1 LINYYYFCPK
11 NKKLMNMK
19 KILLLLT
26 ILLSLQ
32 FSTVS
37 AQTQI
42 DVNGVT
48 VPRKIEFQGK
58 SLQLNGAGGRSKMW
72 LEVYVQALYLSQ
84 LTQDPQFII
93 DSDTEMA
100 VRIEITSSMVSSSKL
115 TKAMNTG
122 FEKSAGA
129 NLEQLR
135 PRIEQLKSFLSDA
148 ITEKDVFI
156 LAYNPLDQ
164 NVYVSK
170 NEVLKG
176 KIPGFDFKKALFGI
190 WLSDKP
196 VDETLKKHLLGQ

>member
-1 LINYYYFCPK
+1 
-11 NKKLMNMK
+11 MK

-26 ILLSLQ
+26 LLLSLSS
-32 FSTVS
+32 STIS
-37 AQTQI
+37 AQTQLE
-42 DVNGVT
+42 VNGVS
-48 VPRKIEFQGK
+48 VPRKIDIQGK
-58 SLQLNGAGGRSKMW
+58 PLQLNGAGGRSKMF

-84 LTQDPQFII
+84 LSQDPNFII

-100 VRIEITSSMVSSSKL
+100 IRIEITSSMVSSNKL

-122 FEKSAGA
+122 FEKSAA
-129 NLEQLR
+129 KNLEELR
-135 PRIEQLKSFLSDA
+135 PRIEQFKSFLSDA

-164 NVYVSK
+164 TINVYK

-176 KIPGFDFKKALFGI
+176 KVPGFDFKKALFGI

-196 VDETLKKHLLGQ
+196 VDETLKKYLLGK

>member
-1 LINYYYFCPK
+1 
-11 NKKLMNMK
+11 MK
-19 KILLLLT
+19 KSLLLLT
-26 ILLSLQ
+26 FLFSIQ

-37 AQTQI
+37 AQTQL

-58 SLQLNGAGGRSKMW
+58 TLQLNGAGGRSKMW

-84 LTQDPQFII
+84 LSQDPQFII

-100 VRIEITSSMVSSSKL
+100 IRIEITSSMVSSSKL
-115 TKAMNTG
+115 TKAMNAG
-122 FEKSAGA
+122 FEKSASS
-129 NLEQLR
+129 NLNQLR
-135 PRIEQLKSFLSDA
+135 TRIEEFKTFLSDM
-148 ITEKDVFI
+148 ITEKDVFV

-164 NVYVSK
+164 TINVYK

-196 VDETLKKHLLGQ
+196 VDETLKKHLLGI

>member
-1 LINYYYFCPK
+1 
-11 NKKLMNMK
+11 MK

-26 ILLSLQ
+26 LLLSLQ

-37 AQTQI
+37 AQTQLE
-42 DVNGVT
+42 VNGVT
-48 VPRKIEFQGK
+48 VPRKIEFQNK

-84 LTQDPQFII
+84 LSQDPQFII

-100 VRIEITSSMVSSSKL
+100 IRIEITSSMVSSNKL

-122 FEKSAGA
+122 FEKSAGS
-129 NLEQLR
+129 NLEELR
-135 PRIEQLKSFLSDA
+135 PRIEQFKKLLSDP

-156 LAYNPLDQ
+156 LGYNPLDQ
-164 NVYVSK
+164 TINVYK

-176 KIPGFDFKKALFGI
+176 KVSGFDFKKALFGI
-190 WLSDKP
+190 WLSNKP
-196 VDETLKKHLLGQ
+196 VDETLKKHLLGI

>member
-1 LINYYYFCPK
+1 
-11 NKKLMNMK
+11 MK
-19 KILLLLT
+19 KILLFLT
-26 ILLSLQ
+26 LLLSVQ

-37 AQTQI
+37 AQTQL

-48 VPRKIEFQGK
+48 VPRKIEFQNK

-84 LTQDPQFII
+84 LSQDPQFII

-100 VRIEITSSMVSSSKL
+100 IRIEITSSMVSSNKL

-122 FEKSAGA
+122 FEKSAGS
-129 NLEQLR
+129 NLEELR
-135 PRIEQLKSFLSDA
+135 PIIEDFKKLLSDV
-148 ITEKDVFI
+148 IKEKDVFI
-156 LAYNPLDQ
+156 LGYNPLDQ
-164 NVYVSK
+164 TINVYK

-190 WLSDKP
+190 WLSNKP
-196 VDETLKKHLLGQ
+196 VDETLKKHLLGI

>member
-1 LINYYYFCPK
+1 
-11 NKKLMNMK
+11 MK

-26 ILLSLQ
+26 LLLSLQ

-37 AQTQI
+37 AQTQLE
-42 DVNGVT
+42 VNGVT
-48 VPRKIEFQGK
+48 VPRKIEFQSK

-84 LTQDPQFII
+84 LSQDPQFII

-100 VRIEITSSMVSSSKL
+100 IRIEITSSMVSSNKL

-122 FEKSAGA
+122 FEKSAGS

-135 PRIEQLKSFLSDA
+135 PRIEQFKTYLSDA

-156 LAYNPLDQ
+156 LFYNPLDQ
-164 NVYVSK
+164 TINVYK

-176 KIPGFDFKKALFGI
+176 KIQGFDFKKALFGI
-190 WLSDKP
+190 CFQTSRLTK
-196 VDETLKKHLLGQ
+196 L

>member
-1 LINYYYFCPK
+1 
-11 NKKLMNMK
+11 MK

-26 ILLSLQ
+26 VLLSLQ

>member
-1 LINYYYFCPK
+1 
-11 NKKLMNMK
+11 MNMK

-26 ILLSLQ
+26 VLLSLQ

>member
-1 LINYYYFCPK
+1 
-11 NKKLMNMK
+11 MK

-26 ILLSLQ
+26 LLLSLQ
-32 FSTVS
+32 FSIVS
-37 AQTQI
+37 AQTHI
-42 DVNGVT
+42 EVNGVT
-48 VPRKIEFQGK
+48 VPRKIEFQNK
-58 SLQLNGAGGRSKMW
+58 TLQLNGAGGRSKMW

-84 LTQDPQFII
+84 LSQDPKFII

-100 VRIEITSSMVSSSKL
+100 IRIEITSSMVSSSKL
-115 TKAMNTG
+115 TKAINAG

-129 NLEQLR
+129 ELEQLR
-135 PRIEQLKSFLSDA
+135 PRIEQLKNYLSDA

-164 NVYVSK
+164 NIYVSK

-176 KIPGFDFKKALFGI
+176 KVPGFDFKKALFGI

-196 VDETLKKHLLGQ
+196 VDETLKKNLLGM

>member
-1 LINYYYFCPK
+1 
-11 NKKLMNMK
+11 MK
-19 KILLLLT
+19 KILLLFT
-26 ILLSLQ
+26 LLFSLQ

-37 AQTQI
+37 AQTQLE
-42 DVNGVT
+42 VNGVT
-48 VPRKIEFQGK
+48 VPRKIDFQGK
-58 SLQLNGAGGRSKMW
+58 TLQLNGAGGRSKMW

-84 LTQDPQFII
+84 LSQDPQFII

-100 VRIEITSSMVSSSKL
+100 IRIEITSSMVSSNKL

-122 FEKSAGA
+122 FEKSAGS

-135 PRIEQLKSFLSDA
+135 PRIEEFKTFLSDA

-164 NVYVSK
+164 TINVYK
-170 NEVLKG
+170 NETLKG

-190 WLSDKP
+190 WLSNKP
-196 VDETLKKHLLGQ
+196 VDETLKKHLLGI

>member
-1 LINYYYFCPK
+1 
-11 NKKLMNMK
+11 MK

-26 ILLSLQ
+26 LLLSLQ

-58 SLQLNGAGGRSKMW
+58 TLQLNGAGGRSKMW

-84 LTQDPQFII
+84 LSQDPQFII

-100 VRIEITSSMVSSSKL
+100 IRIEITSSMVSSNKL
-115 TKAMNTG
+115 TKAMNAG
-122 FEKSAGA
+122 FEKSAGE
-129 NLEQLR
+129 NLDQLR
-135 PRIEQLKSFLSDA
+135 PRIETFKSYLSDA
-148 ITEKDVFI
+148 ITEKDVFV

-164 NVYVSK
+164 TINVFK

-176 KIPGFDFKKALFGI
+176 KIQGFDFKKALFGI
-190 WLSDKP
+190 WLSSKP
-196 VDETLKKHLLGQ
+196 VDETLKKNLLGM

>member
-1 LINYYYFCPK
+1 
-11 NKKLMNMK
+11 M
-19 KILLLLT
+19 T
-26 ILLSLQ
+26 VLLSFQ

-42 DVNGVT
+42 EVNGVS
-48 VPRKIEFQGK
+48 VPRKIDFQGK
-58 SLQLNGAGGRSKMW
+58 PLQLNGAGGRSKMW

-100 VRIEITSSMVSSSKL
+100 VRIEITSSMVSSGKL

-135 PRIEQLKSFLSDA
+135 PRIEQLKSYLSDA
-148 ITEKDVFI
+148 ITEKDVFV

-170 NEVLKG
+170 NEILKG

>member
-1 LINYYYFCPK
+1 
-11 NKKLMNMK
+11 MK

-26 ILLSLQ
+26 LLLSLQ

-37 AQTQI
+37 VQTQLE
-42 DVNGVT
+42 VNGVT
-48 VPRKIEFQGK
+48 VPRKIEFQSK

-84 LTQDPQFII
+84 LSQDPQFII

-100 VRIEITSSMVSSSKL
+100 IRIEITSSMVSSNKL

-122 FEKSAGA
+122 FEKSAGS

-135 PRIEQLKSFLSDA
+135 PRIEQFKTYLSDA

-156 LAYNPLDQ
+156 LFYNPLDQ
-164 NVYVSK
+164 TVNVYK

-176 KIPGFDFKKALFGI
+176 KVQGFDFKKALFGI

-196 VDETLKKHLLGQ
+196 VDETLKKHLLGI

>member
-1 LINYYYFCPK
+1 
-11 NKKLMNMK
+11 MK

-26 ILLSLQ
+26 LLLSLQ

-42 DVNGVT
+42 EVNGVN
-48 VPRKIEFQGK
+48 VPRKIDFQGK

-84 LTQDPQFII
+84 LSQDPQFII

-100 VRIEITSSMVSSSKL
+100 VRIEITSSIVSSNKL

-135 PRIEQLKSFLSDA
+135 PRIEQLKSFLSDV
-148 ITEKDVFI
+148 ITEKDVFVI
-156 LAYNPLDQ
+156 AYNPLDQ

>member
-1 LINYYYFCPK
+1 
-11 NKKLMNMK
+11 MK

-26 ILLSLQ
+26 LLLSLQ

-37 AQTQI
+37 AQTQLE
-42 DVNGVT
+42 VNGVT
-48 VPRKIEFQGK
+48 VPRKIEFQSK

-84 LTQDPQFII
+84 LSQDPQFII

-100 VRIEITSSMVSSSKL
+100 IRIEITSSMVSSNKL

-122 FEKSAGA
+122 FEKSAGS

-135 PRIEQLKSFLSDA
+135 PRIEQFKTYLSDT

-156 LAYNPLDQ
+156 LFYNPLDQ
-164 NVYVSK
+164 TINVYK

-176 KIPGFDFKKALFGI
+176 KIQGFDFKKALFGI

-196 VDETLKKHLLGQ
+196 VDETLKKHLLGI

>member
-1 LINYYYFCPK
+1 
-11 NKKLMNMK
+11 MK

-26 ILLSLQ
+26 LLLILP
-32 FSTVS
+32 FYTVS
-37 AQTQI
+37 AQTHI

-58 SLQLNGAGGRSKMW
+58 TLQLNGAGGRSKMW

-100 VRIEITSSMVSSSKL
+100 IRIEITSSMVSSNKL

-122 FEKSAGA
+122 FEKSAGS
-129 NLEQLR
+129 NLEELR

-176 KIPGFDFKKALFGI
+176 KIAGFDFKKALFGI

>member
-1 LINYYYFCPK
+1 
-11 NKKLMNMK
+11 MK

-26 ILLSLQ
+26 LLLSLQ

-37 AQTQI
+37 AQTQLE
-42 DVNGVT
+42 VNGVT
-48 VPRKIEFQGK
+48 VPRKIEFQSK

-84 LTQDPQFII
+84 LSQDPQFII
-93 DSDTEMA
+93 DSDTVMA
-100 VRIEITSSMVSSSKL
+100 IRIEITSSMVSSNKL

-122 FEKSAGA
+122 FEKSAGS

-135 PRIEQLKSFLSDA
+135 PRIEQFKTYLSDA

-156 LAYNPLDQ
+156 LFYNPLDQ
-164 NVYVSK
+164 TINVYK

-176 KIPGFDFKKALFGI
+176 KIQGFDFKKALFGI

-196 VDETLKKHLLGQ
+196 VDETLKKHLLGI

>member
-1 LINYYYFCPK
+1 
-11 NKKLMNMK
+11 MK
-19 KILLLLT
+19 KIILLLT
-26 ILLSLQ
+26 LLLSLQ

-37 AQTQI
+37 AQTQLE
-42 DVNGVT
+42 VNGVT
-48 VPRKIEFQGK
+48 VPRKIEFQSK

-84 LTQDPQFII
+84 LSQDPQFII

-100 VRIEITSSMVSSSKL
+100 IRIEITSSMVSSNKL

-122 FEKSAGA
+122 FEKSAGS

-135 PRIEQLKSFLSDA
+135 PRIEQFKTYLSDA

-156 LAYNPLDQ
+156 LFYNPLDQ
-164 NVYVSK
+164 TINVYK

-176 KIPGFDFKKALFGI
+176 KIQGFDFKKALFGI

-196 VDETLKKHLLGQ
+196 VDETLKKHLLGI